1 MNTKNEESNNLI
13 IRKPS
18 EFGQL
23 LDLIHDEYFDPQ
35 EIKYIKSER
44 IIEIPYRRIFHGGQS
59 NVIKNRLLS
68 KELEVDV
75 LRCLLRIKHV
85 ESYEFTD
92 KAGFGE
98 YSFNEL
104 QFDEKSN
111 QLIFIG
117 CEPWELRIN
126 IAEILIE
133 NEELG
138 YRGKARIKEGLF
150 WESHSGKTYD

>member
-23 LDLIHDEYFDPQ
+23 LDHIHDEYFDPQ
-35 EIKYIKSER
+35 DIKYIKSER
-44 IIEIPYRRIFHGGQS
+44 IIEIQYRRIFHGGQS
-59 NVIKNRLLS
+59 HVIQNRLLR
-68 KELEVDV
+68 KKLEVDV

-85 ESYEFTD
+85 ESYEFTY
-92 KAGFGE
+92 KADFGE

-104 QFDEKSN
+104 QYDAKSN

-126 IAEILIE
+126 ITEILIE

-138 YRGKARIKEGLF
+138 YRGKAKIKKGLLA
-150 WESHSGKTYD
+150 ESHSGKTYD